1 MKHEF
6 DALEGN
12 DWKNYLKAHKEI
24 ESITPIG
31 EGVKS
36 RTLYK
41 AALYASKIKE
51 GSCAEV
57 GVFRG
62 GSAKL
67 VSGPL
72 KKSKFY
78 LFDTFTGVPEAH
90 PAYDKPHLTGMF
102 AETSLEEVLD
112 LFDGNKNVFVI
123 PGLFP
128 DSGDVLDDEIQFK
141 YVHIDMDIYLPTLYA
156 IRFFWP
162 RMVEGGV
169 MIFDDYHFHQCPGIA
184 KAVNGFFNKRDIRET
199 SGQCYVIKGKS
210 DG

>member
-78 LFDTFTGVPEAH
+78 L
-90 PAYDKPHLTGMF
+90 
-102 AETSLEEVLD
+102 
-112 LFDGNKNVFVI
+112 
-123 PGLFP
+123 
-128 DSGDVLDDEIQFK
+128 
-141 YVHIDMDIYLPTLYA
+141 
-156 IRFFWP
+156 
-162 RMVEGGV
+162 
-169 MIFDDYHFHQCPGIA
+169 
-184 KAVNGFFNKRDIRET
+184 
-199 SGQCYVIKGKS
+199 
-210 DG
+210 